1 MKLTTKDYFAIAGI
15 LLLFA
20 VGFFAGYKVYPTM
33 HKCPQMTQD
42 TLYVYDTTTYVIPDT
57 IPYYIIKYDSIIYRD
72 TVFKDVDTAAILK
85 DYYAEHYYTRYWSD
99 TLLLVTQHDV
109 LSQNKFLES
118 EFTYKLLKPRQIIF
132 NTNYVTIYSRYL
144 YFDIELPFKD
154 FKYST
159 TGMTYAFPTGQA
171 GVGYNWGLKS
181 LTVKGGIKIKK
192 WD

>member
-20 VGFFAGYKVYPTM
+20 VGFFTGYKVYPTI
-33 HKCPQMTQD
+33 HKCPQIAQD
-42 TLYVYDTTTYVIPDT
+42 TLYVYDTLIHVIPDT
-57 IPYYIIKYDSIIYRD
+57 IPYLVVVKDSIVIRD
-72 TVFKDVDTAAILK
+72 TVFKDVDTVAILK
-85 DYYAEHYYTRYWSD
+85 DYYAEHYYTRYWRD

-159 TGMTYAFPTGQA
+159 TGVTYAFPAGQA